1 MSLAKSISEKN
12 YPVKKKIANKDLLFV
27 TKHKSA
33 VQPTSLNCTLLW
45 LFLVIRDTM
54 TTRSF
59 KLSPPN
65 FNLLDKVPGYCMFD
79 RCKFAAINQLTI
91 YFRYKKFFFQSRHFK
106 QITEVS
112 NSIESLAFRHKRK
125 QTEENSIPLNIAV
138 IIEFDSR
145 TTIADTHSERPTP
158 IQ

>member
-65 FNLLDKVPGYCMFD
+65 FNLRNKVPGYRLQGETDLANKPRNMQIFPQS
-79 RCKFAAINQLTI
+79 KFKTNGT
-91 YFRYKKFFFQSRHFK
+91 
-106 QITEVS
+106 
-112 NSIESLAFRHKRK
+112 LA
-125 QTEENSIPLNIAV
+125 
-138 IIEFDSR
+138 
-145 TTIADTHSERPTP
+145 
-158 IQ
+158 